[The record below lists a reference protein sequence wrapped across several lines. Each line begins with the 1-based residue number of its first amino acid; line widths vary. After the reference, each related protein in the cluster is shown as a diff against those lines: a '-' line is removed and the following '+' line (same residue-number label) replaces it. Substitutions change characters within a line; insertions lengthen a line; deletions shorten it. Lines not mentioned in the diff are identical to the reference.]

1 MTHAGLPSELLM
13 ARPDIVAAEQR
24 LQAANAQIGAARAAF
39 FPSVR
44 LTVMGGVASGELS
57 NLFAP
62 GSGALQF
69 VPQVSLPIFDG
80 GRNRANLDPAKARES
95 LAVIELNGPFK
106 RPSTRRRTR
115 WTAKRFWIT
124 RSRPDGRC
132 MRWRHGV
139 GR

>member
-44 LTVMGGVASGELS
+44 LTAMGGVASGELS

-62 GSGALQF
+62 A
-69 VPQVSLPIFDG
+69 
-80 GRNRANLDPAKARES
+80 
-95 LAVIELNGPFK
+95 AV
-106 RPSTRRRTR
+106 
-115 WTAKRFWIT
+115 
-124 RSRPDGRC
+124 RC
-132 MRWRHGV
+132 SSSPR
-139 GR
+139 